1 MNFLEYY
8 YENIVKY
15 DLLNKFQYKNINQI
29 PKFKKVI
36 LNFGCKKSDLKI
48 LIFSLMALELI
59 TSQKATFTHSNI
71 SDINLKIKK
80 GNPVGCKLTLRK
92 TLMYIFLTRLVSLIF
107 PKLKQFNGVK
117 IKNRNSEIKT
127 ISFKFK
133 SSLVFPE
140 LENQYQ
146 YFNKL
151 PGLNITVVTNA
162 TKLNEFWFLLKSF
175 KFPIIDY

>member
-15 DLLNKFQYKNINQI
+15 DLLNKFQYKNISRI
-29 PKFKKVI
+29 PKFKKII
-36 LNFGCKKSDLKI
+36 LNFGCKKSDLK
-48 LIFSLMALELI
+48 LLMSSSMALELI
-59 TSQKATFTHSNI
+59 TSQKSTFTDSSIPDI
-71 SDINLKIKK
+71 SLKIKK

-92 TLMYIFLTRLVSLIF
+92 TLMFIFITRLVSEIF
-107 PKLKQFNGVK
+107 PKLKQFNGVQ

-133 SSLVFPE
+133 SSLIFSE

-151 PGLNITVVTNA
+151 PGLNVTVVTNA
-162 TKLNEFWFLLKSF
+162 TEYEELYFLLKSF
-175 KFPIIDY
+175 KFPIINY